1 LVELVEDHKV
11 DMDYMVDEYYQMV
24 VMLVVQV
31 LVVAV
36 VVVGVV
42 EDILE

>member
-1 LVELVEDHKV
+1 VEDHKV
-11 DMDYMVDEYYQMV
+11 DMDYMVDECYHMV